1 MVFRT
6 EAHGAVVCM
15 DIFFRTLGAVVSR
28 TGIFVATLSELGLS
42 WLLFSRLG
50 YQRRTMVF
58 KTVSLVAMLCR
69 AEVFRD
75 PILGFIDIEL

>member
-1 MVFRT
+1 
-6 EAHGAVVCM
+6 
-15 DIFFRTLGAVVSR
+15 
-28 TGIFVATLSELGLS
+28 
-42 WLLFSRLG
+42 
-50 YQRRTMVF
+50 MVF